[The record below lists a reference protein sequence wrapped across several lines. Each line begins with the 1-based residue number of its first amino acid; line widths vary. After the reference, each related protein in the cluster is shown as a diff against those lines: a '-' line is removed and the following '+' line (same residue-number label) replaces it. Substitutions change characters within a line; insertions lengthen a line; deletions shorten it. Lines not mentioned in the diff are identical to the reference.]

1 MGIYNREISS
11 LIKLSSFP
19 NGLTLNNTEGTT
31 QLATTLTDNT
41 IKNISTIIALTNA
54 EKSEKYSNDAMIDL
68 NLRTVLPNTLPPLQS
83 NLLLRT
89 EEITGENQEAG

>member
-68 NLRTVLPNTLPPLQS
+68 NLRTILPNTLPPLQS